1 MKPRDSCVPALAV
14 QEQGRPG
21 VFQSDCRL
29 QPLHP
34 RGHLPGPWP
43 QGKSEIRHLQVP
55 GELLKAE
62 AALGVEEQLHTR
74 PMHITASSAYK
85 CK

>member
-1 MKPRDSCVPALAV
+1 MPALAV
-14 QEQGRPG
+14 QERGRRG
-21 VFQSDCRL
+21 IKDFRL

-62 AALGVEEQLHTR
+62 KAIGVEEQLHT
-74 PMHITASSAYK
+74 
-85 CK
+85 